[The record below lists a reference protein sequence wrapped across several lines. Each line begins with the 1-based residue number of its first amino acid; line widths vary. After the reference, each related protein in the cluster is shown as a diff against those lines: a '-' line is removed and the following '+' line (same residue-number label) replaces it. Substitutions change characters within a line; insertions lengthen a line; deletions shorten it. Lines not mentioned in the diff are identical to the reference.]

1 MEEKTSEVIST
12 GIAGLDDILLGGITP
27 KKMYLLSGTPG
38 TGKTTFALQFIAE
51 GIRNGERCLYIS
63 VGLGGED
70 FVALAKAAD
79 IDLDPDLFTLHTVEI
94 SDEILEGPEQRI
106 FHPAEVEPAG
116 GMTKVLAEVS
126 RVKPKRLVIDS
137 LSDLR
142 LVAEDLV
149 NFRRLVLAMRRQF
162 NAEECTVLITNNV
175 GQSEIDSHLETICH
189 GVIRLEQ
196 VVHGYGPV
204 RRRLLVV
211 KLRGRAYRSGW
222 HDFRIVTGGLR
233 VFPTLIFEAHRQ
245 QIQQQTELIPSGN
258 ERLDLLFGGGIDR
271 GTTTAIIGA
280 SGTGKTTLSNQYA
293 VAAAKRGERVA
304 IYLFDETE
312 DSFCKRARGIGL
324 AVDGF
329 IESGRIMLRS
339 VEVSEFSAGEFTADL
354 RREVEMA
361 GARVVVIDTLS
372 GYNSAM
378 MDDKYLTTQL
388 HELLTYLSHRSVTTM
403 LVMEQHGIFG
413 TDETE
418 LKNVSYLAD
427 AILLLR
433 FFEHRGEIRR
443 AISVVKKRTGN
454 HENAIRELTISGNGI
469 VIGEPLKDMQ
479 GVLTGVP
486 VFEG

>member
-1 MEEKTSEVIST
+1 MLRIQLSGEERGMEEKTSEVIST

-258 ERLDLLFGGGIDR
+258 ERLDLLFGGG
-271 GTTTAIIGA
+271 
-280 SGTGKTTLSNQYA
+280 
-293 VAAAKRGERVA
+293 
-304 IYLFDETE
+304 
-312 DSFCKRARGIGL
+312 
-324 AVDGF
+324 
-329 IESGRIMLRS
+329 
-339 VEVSEFSAGEFTADL
+339 
-354 RREVEMA
+354 
-361 GARVVVIDTLS
+361 
-372 GYNSAM
+372 
-378 MDDKYLTTQL
+378 
-388 HELLTYLSHRSVTTM
+388 
-403 LVMEQHGIFG
+403 
-413 TDETE
+413 
-418 LKNVSYLAD
+418 
-427 AILLLR
+427 
-433 FFEHRGEIRR
+433 
-443 AISVVKKRTGN
+443 
-454 HENAIRELTISGNGI
+454 
-469 VIGEPLKDMQ
+469 
-479 GVLTGVP
+479 
-486 VFEG
+486 